1 MCLRVVYLRNHQG
14 LAKMECSR
22 FRTTV
27 FLIPG
32 VELLPVQT
40 RVVGR
45 RFVRKENTS
54 NRNHRVVAWQAR
66 PDNSARVHGKDFW
79 QSLL

>member
-32 VELLPVQT
+32 VELLPVQM

-66 PDNSARVHGKDFW
+66 PDSSARVHGKDF
-79 QSLL
+79 